1 MNDEQ
6 APKKKLK
13 RQRRANVQGGRERT
27 GRSHRVYVSEEEAV
41 RLAKLAAE
49 QHVTVPRL
57 LVESALSGAE
67 TPTQRRA
74 AIAEL
79 FALRRSLAGMANNV
93 NQLARA
99 ANTDGRA
106 PVGTAAALQSIVRAV
121 ERIDETID
129 RVAAP

>member
-6 APKKKLK
+6 APKTKVK

-41 RLAKLAAE
+41 RLTKLAAE

-106 PVGTAAALQSIVRAV
+106 PVGTAAALESIVRAV
-121 ERIDETID
+121 EGIDETID
-129 RVAAP
+129 RVAAS

>member
-1 MNDEQ
+1 MNDDQ
-6 APKKKLK
+6 APRKKLK
-13 RQRRANVQGGRERT
+13 RQRRANVPGGRERT
-27 GRSHRVYVSEEEAV
+27 GRSHRVYVSEDEAV

-57 LVESALSGAE
+57 LVESALSGKE

-74 AIAEL
+74 ALTEL

-93 NQLARA
+93 NQIARA

-106 PVGTAAALQSIVRAV
+106 PVGTAAALGGIARAV
-121 ERIDETID
+121 DKIDATID
-129 RVAAP
+129 RVAAS